1 MATFLLIDS
10 GGVLITSLQN
20 VNERIRA
27 KKIRLISPD
36 GEQFGI
42 VTIEEALKKA
52 EDYDLDLVEVA
63 PNADPPVCRIMDYS
77 KYKYQQEQKEK
88 DARKKQSQI
97 VIKEIKLRPKIDVHD
112 LDVKKKHIKRFL
124 KDGAR
129 VKITVMFKG
138 REMVHTEL
146 GKQLLDN
153 IIDEF
158 NGQCVP
164 ESEPK
169 LDGKNLTMILIP
181 SSK

>member
-1 MATFLLIDS
+1 MDS
-10 GGVLITSLQN
+10 GGVLITSIQN
-20 VNERIRA
+20 INDKIRA
-27 KKIRLISPD
+27 KKVRLISPD
-36 GEQFGI
+36 GEQLGI
-42 VTIEEALKKA
+42 VAIDEALKKA

-63 PNADPPVCRIMDYS
+63 PNADPPVCRIMDYG

-97 VIKEIKLRPKIDVHD
+97 IIKEIKLRPKIDMHD
-112 LDVKKKHIKRFL
+112 LDIKKKHIGRFL

-146 GKQLLDN
+146 GKILLDN
-153 IIDEF
+153 IIKEF

-164 ESEPK
+164 EADPK
-169 LDGKNLTMILIP
+169 LDGRNLTMILIP
-181 SSK
+181 SK

>member
-1 MATFLLIDS
+1 MDN
-10 GGVLITSLQN
+10 GGVLITGLQN
-20 VNERIRA
+20 VNEKIRA
-27 KKIRLISPD
+27 KKVRLISPD

-42 VTIEEALKKA
+42 LPIDEALKRA

-63 PNADPPVCRIMDYS
+63 PNADPPVCKIMDYS

-97 VIKEIKLRPKIDVHD
+97 IIKEMKLRPKIDVHD
-112 LDVKKKHIKRFL
+112 LDIKKKHIKRFL
-124 KDGAR
+124 NDGAR

-146 GKQLLDN
+146 GKQLLDK
-153 IIDEF
+153 IIEEF
-158 NGQCVP
+158 NGQCAP
-164 ESEPK
+164 ESAPK

>member
-1 MATFLLIDS
+1 MDN
-10 GGVLITSLQN
+10 GGVLITGLQN
-20 VNERIRA
+20 VNEKIRA
-27 KKIRLISPD
+27 KKVRLISPD

-42 VTIEEALKKA
+42 LPIDEALKRA

-63 PNADPPVCRIMDYS
+63 PNADPPVCKIMDYS

-97 VIKEIKLRPKIDVHD
+97 IIKEMKLRPKIDVHD
-112 LDVKKKHIKRFL
+112 LDIKKKHIKRFL
-124 KDGAR
+124 NDGAR

-146 GKQLLDN
+146 GKQLLDK
-153 IIDEF
+153 IIEEF
-158 NGQCVP
+158 NGQCAP